1 MILYRL
7 TDFDELAPPKMPL
20 NRKSSAG
27 DSVISIS
34 SDSKYPSAA
43 NALAR
48 GFVPYAYN
56 PLDDIAPD
64 NEEDA
69 IHDPRSLDVSSKGL
83 HWRGLVNIGML
94 LLILGAI
101 ITLFVAYP
109 IVTDFHD
116 NGRAARIVGNTRI
129 NKTGQAVDENAPV
142 GTRSQIPIDLSSP
155 LYRLG
160 PGELIYELAFADEF
174 NDDGRDFASDPIWK
188 PMQHPVTGVTTR
200 NGALLLT
207 QVLGI
212 KRPLCVHHGFLEV
225 GIRRTLDGPVTRL
238 FWSGKWYTAGLH
250 DQAPPIDTSNAVD
263 VRVTL
268 EGASSNP
275 AELILD
281 YIRLYQQQGDGARP
295 CTFLN
300 HTTLHLTPYLYH
312 LSE

>member
-1 MILYRL
+1 MSLYHQVVEGQRPEDHALMAQLSKDDSDLELAAPTHKPHSISYVPRRFSSTYATPHLRQLPSEDSRVLGSPSPSPSISRGSMILYRL
-7 TDFDELAPPKMPL
+7 TDFDELVPPKMPL
-20 NRKSSAG
+20 NRTSSAG

-43 NALAR
+43 NAVAR

-129 NKTGQAVDENAPV
+129 NSTGQAVDENAPV
-142 GTRSQIPIDLSSP
+142 GTRSQIPIECVHPILFYFLFSPSSASHP
-155 LYRLG
+155 LY
-160 PGELIYELAFADEF
+160 
-174 NDDGRDFASDPIWK
+174 
-188 PMQHPVTGVTTR
+188 
-200 NGALLLT
+200 
-207 QVLGI
+207 
-212 KRPLCVHHGFLEV
+212 
-225 GIRRTLDGPVTRL
+225 
-238 FWSGKWYTAGLH
+238 TAWV
-250 DQAPPIDTSNAVD
+250 QAN
-263 VRVTL
+263 
-268 EGASSNP
+268 
-275 AELILD
+275 
-281 YIRLYQQQGDGARP
+281 
-295 CTFLN
+295 
-300 HTTLHLTPYLYH
+300 
-312 LSE
+312 